1 MCHNKKKL
9 VYILVT
15 TLVVANLLIVSAFAY
30 SLDPSWVYDDPQ
42 SVSVYISSSVPYIS
56 DVTAA
61 YDNWNGCPEVYCYRS
76 YNVNYQEA
84 YIAYSAVNTGAVAET
99 SIIGNS
105 DWKQIII
112 RPYFN
117 LLTSSVQ
124 REETIAHELGHCLG
138 LNDIYDEDL
147 MPDTLMRGEGF
158 NNCAFPYDDD
168 EAGIAALYS

>member
-1 MCHNKKKL
+1 MRYNKKRIVCFL
-9 VYILVT
+9 ASVIM
-15 TLVVANLLIVSAFAY
+15 VASALSVSAFAY
-30 SLDPSWVYDDPQ
+30 SLDYSWTYDDPQ
-42 SVSVYISSSVPYIS
+42 SVSVYISSDVPNSS
-56 DVTAA
+56 DVIAA

-84 YIAYSAVNTGAVAET
+84 YIAYSSVNTGAVAET

-112 RPYFN
+112 RPYFKQLSN
-117 LLTSSVQ
+117 IQ

-147 MPDTLMRGEGF
+147 MPNTLMRGVDF
-158 NNCAFPYDDD
+158 NDNAFPYPDDK
-168 EAGIAALYS
+168 AGITALYS